1 MTAWMLSG
9 LALAAIQ
16 VPVQGMISGV
26 DGVPLAGVRTVTLRL
41 HDAAS
46 GGTLLHEEVQNI
58 GFEKGTFA
66 TLLGISATLDASD
79 VAREGDLYV
88 SVQVGA
94 ETPSERAPVAWAAR
108 AAYATRAANA
118 DNATN
123 AVNATNA
130 ANLGN
135 QPPSYYQAAA
145 DAWTPGSGLSLNG
158 RTFSVDE
165 TTIEGFVTNGALS
178 LAAGTTI
185 GGKALLPAADAYTP
199 GTGLTLNGREFSV
212 NPALIPSESA
222 VEGFITNGPLNL
234 ASGSTIGGQTPLFA
248 AGNVRQ
254 VRVFVSNTRTPLPL
268 FTERVFETFTFN
280 KQSSTSALLI
290 QGSISGWSDASGSI
304 QQFWQYGTGPRTA
317 AQGVMYDNT
326 VHGRV
331 YPTFAYIAGHT
342 TTGAQPLKFIYQDMA
357 GGSQRPFLTYNPSNL
372 DDNRLSQ
379 TASVYVVWEIEP

>member
-1 MTAWMLSG
+1 MTLLLSG

-16 VPVQGMISGV
+16 VPIQGAITGA
-26 DGVPLAGVRTVTLRL
+26 DGAPLAGVRTVTLRL

-46 GGTLLHEEVQNI
+46 GGTPLHEEVQNV
-58 GFEKGTFA
+58 GFEHGTFA
-66 TLLGISATLDASD
+66 TLLGISSTLDEAD
-79 VAREGDLYV
+79 VARAGDLFV
-88 SVQVGA
+88 SIQVGSDA
-94 ETPSERAPVAWAAR
+94 PSERAPVAWAAR
-108 AAYATRAANA
+108 AVYASRAANA
-118 DNATN
+118 DNAVN
-123 AVNATNA
+123 ADNATNA

-145 DAWTPGSGLSLNG
+145 DAWTPGAGLALSGRS
-158 RTFSVDE
+158 FSVQE
-165 TTIEGFVTNGALS
+165 STVEGFVTNGALS

-199 GTGLTLNGREFSV
+199 GAGLTLNGREFSF
-212 NPALIPSESA
+212 NTALIPSESA
-222 VEGFITNGPLNL
+222 VEGYITNGALNF
-234 ASGSTIGGQTPLFA
+234 ASGSTIGGQSPLFA

-254 VRVFVSNTRTPLPL
+254 VRVFVSNVRTPVPL
-268 FTERVFETFTFN
+268 FSERVFENFTFN
-280 KQSSTSALLI
+280 KQSPTSALLI

-331 YPTFAYIAGHT
+331 YPTFAYITGHT
-342 TTGAQPLKFIYQDMA
+342 TTGAQSLRFIYQDMTNSS
-357 GGSQRPFLTYNPSNL
+357 GQRPFLTYNPNAT